1 MNIKLIAEGS
11 TNSQRLMLR
20 WGLSLLIGEDLL
32 YDTFG
37 DARIFLRNI
46 KKFKVDLSKIKHI
59 VLSHDHWDH
68 VNGLLEVIGRY
79 QDITVYICPAFN
91 PQIKKKIDL
100 FGARRVEVN
109 GLNQIKK
116 GIYTTGELISG
127 PLAPKI
133 PEQALV
139 VKDKRGLIIVTGCA
153 HPGIV
158 NIVRYVRK
166 QFRENI
172 YLLIGGFHLKS
183 TPCRQVRQIVGEL
196 KSLNIENVL
205 PMHCTGEFA
214 VRELK
219 ETFGKNCIYL
229 RTGQALEL
237 D

>member
-11 TNSQRLMLR
+11 TNSHRLMLR

-32 YDTFG
+32 FDTFG
-37 DARIFLRNI
+37 DAKIFLRNI

-68 VNGLLEVIGRY
+68 INGLLEVIGRY
-79 QDITVYICPAFN
+79 QDITVYICPGFN
-91 PQIKKKIDL
+91 SQIKKKIDL
-100 FGARRVEVN
+100 FGVRRVEVN

-153 HPGIV
+153 HPGID
-158 NIVRYVRK
+158 NIVRYVRER
-166 QFRENI
+166 FREDI
-172 YLLIGGFHLKS
+172 YLLIGGFHLKGR
-183 TPCRQVRQIVGEL
+183 PPEEIKKIVSIV
-196 KSLNIENVL
+196 KSNSIEKVA
-205 PMHCTGEFA
+205 PMHCTGDFA
-214 VRELK
+214 VREFK
-219 ETFGKNCIYL
+219 ETFGINCIHL
-229 RTGQALEL
+229 KTGQALEL